1 LTATPS
7 DDAAQPDP
15 SPAKR
20 PKAAR
25 IAVQILGFLLGLA
38 LLAWCLSQAFSEK
51 NRGALRA
58 LLDAPRWMPLAV
70 AGLALANLLF
80 NGLIFWCLIA
90 PARRLPITDVLSV
103 NAIATFLNYLPF
115 KLSVASRF
123 IIHNRRNHVPLLTI
137 GAWMAASAVAMLAVL
152 APLALVIALRPKVD
166 ALWFAISI
174 PTAIASLA
182 TLCITARIFA
192 GDPGLRRLHSLADR
206 IPLAFIGRLARSQPF
221 TQLHAGFAMLA
232 QPGMLA
238 LASILRFAAI
248 AAQSAQFVIVAKATG
263 TTITWDQAVVLSSV
277 YFLLGVISPAGALG
291 TPQGGTTAFAKGLSL
306 PGANVLSVVTLA
318 IGAVEAV
325 TNLFAA
331 SLAVAWLKFKPRA

>member
-1 LTATPS
+1 MTPPP
-7 DDAAQPDP
+7 DHEARPDNAAQP
-15 SPAKR
+15 KR

-25 IAVQILGFLLGLA
+25 FAVQILGFLLGLA

-51 NRGALRA
+51 NRGALSS

-70 AGLALANLLF
+70 AALALANLLF

-90 PARRLPITDVLSV
+90 PARRLPISDVLSV

-152 APLALVIALRPKVD
+152 APLTLVIALRPKVD
-166 ALWFAISI
+166 AIWFAISI
-174 PTAIASLA
+174 PAAVASLA
-182 TLCITARIFA
+182 ALCITARIFA
-192 GDPGLRRLHSLADR
+192 GEPGLRRLHALADR
-206 IPLAFIGRLARSQPF
+206 IPLAFVSRLARSKPF

-232 QPGMLA
+232 HPGMLA
-238 LASILRFAAI
+238 LASVLRIAAI

-263 TTITWDQAVVLSSV
+263 TTIAWDQAVVLSSV

-291 TPQGGTTAFAKGLSL
+291 TPQGGTTALAKGLSL

-325 TNLFAA
+325 INLLAA
-331 SLAVAWLKFKPRA
+331 SLAVAWLKFKRRV